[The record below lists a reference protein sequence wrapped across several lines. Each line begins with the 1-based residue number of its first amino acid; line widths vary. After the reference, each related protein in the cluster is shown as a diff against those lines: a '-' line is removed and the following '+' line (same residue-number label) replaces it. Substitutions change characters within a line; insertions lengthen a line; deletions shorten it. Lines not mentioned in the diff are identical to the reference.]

1 MHEKLLEYYNRE
13 LAWLRE
19 MGDEFARHYPGV
31 AGRLGMQG
39 NEVTDPYV
47 ERLLEGVAFLTSRIQ
62 LKMDAEFPRFSAQL
76 LEALYPNYL
85 AGLPSMAIVE
95 LQPDPTK
102 GDLSKGFLVPRGS
115 LMESPALKKQGL
127 SCRYR
132 TAQDV
137 SLQPLRLSLVELGG
151 VPADIP
157 LSAFGG
163 AEVQGALRIQLSC
176 FDNVSLGEL
185 QCDEL
190 MFYLSGGDVP
200 ALQLLELLMAHC
212 QGVLCHIPGSSVQRL
227 LLPPQALCHE
237 GFAPEQALL
246 PVDLR
251 NVEAYRL
258 LQEYFA
264 FPARFQFFSI
274 SGLQSLLVQ
283 AGKRQ
288 CLEIQIL
295 LDVRSPQLE
304 KVVDVS
310 HLALHCTPAIN
321 LFPRAAEPM
330 TINEQQHEYHVVVDN
345 MRPLDYEV
353 FSVTALRG
361 IGSQHDGD
369 ERYIFHPLYH
379 TQHDDALVNAGYFS
393 IRRES
398 RLLPQNMNRYGMRSD
413 YLGSEVYLS
422 LADEHHPP
430 WRSDLK
436 YLSAEVLCTNR
447 DLPLLLQRQAQESLV
462 MQDSV
467 PVSAVRLR
475 KGPSEPRPALAESR
489 VCWQLI
495 NQLQLNYFSLQDCAT
510 EQGETELRRL
520 LRFHASQADAVIAQ
534 QISGIRCCRLQAQH
548 RHMTGTPLF
557 RRGIS
562 VQLEVDEQAFS
573 GRSPWLMGSVL
584 AHLFSRLVTVNSFAE
599 TTLSSVQRGTIGF
612 WSGRNGVRA
621 LL

>member
-1 MHEKLLEYYNRE
+1 MNEKLLEYYNRE

-19 MGDEFARHYPGV
+19 MGDEFARYYPGI

-39 NEVTDPYV
+39 NDITDPYV

-102 GDLSKGFLVPRGS
+102 GDLSKGFLVPRSS
-115 LMESPALKKQGL
+115 LMESQALKKKGI

-137 SLQPLRLSLVELGG
+137 TLQPLRLLQVELGG
-151 VPADIP
+151 VSADIP
-157 LSAFGG
+157 FSALGG
-163 AEVQGALRIQLSC
+163 AEAQGTLRIQLSC

-185 QCDEL
+185 QCDAL
-190 MFYLSGGDVP
+190 MFYLSGGDIP
-200 ALQLLELLMAHC
+200 ALQLLELLMVHC
-212 QGVLCHIPGSSVQRL
+212 QGVLCQIPGSTVQRL
-227 LLPPQALCHE
+227 LLPPQSLRHE
-237 GFAPEQALL
+237 GVTAEQALL

-274 SGLQSLLVQ
+274 SGLQPLLAQ
-283 AGKRQ
+283 AGKQQR
-288 CLEIQIL
+288 LEIQIL

-321 LFPRAAEPM
+321 LFPRTAEPM
-330 TINEQQHEYHVVVDN
+330 TLNEQQHEYHVVVDN

-361 IGSQHDGD
+361 IGTQHDSD
-369 ERYIFHPLYH
+369 DYIFHPLYR
-379 TQHDDALVNAGYFS
+379 TQCSDALVNAGYFS

-398 RLLPQNMNRYGMRSD
+398 RLLPQHVNRYGMRSD

-447 DLPLLLQRQAQESLV
+447 DLPLLLQRQAQEGLV

-467 PVSAVRLR
+467 PVAAVRLR
-475 KGPSEPRPALAESR
+475 KGPTEPRPALAESSA
-489 VCWQLI
+489 CWQLI
-495 NQLQLNYFSLQDCAT
+495 NQLQFNYFSLQNCAT
-510 EQGETELRRL
+510 EQGEAELRRL
-520 LRFHASQADAVIAQ
+520 LRFHASQVHLIHWGVHLYCIMNPYVWGNSQHYALRQQKLRPSSLIQMALVIRL
-534 QISGIRCCRLQAQH
+534 ISITLACLARMGLCLY
-548 RHMTGTPLF
+548 MSPSLPGN
-557 RRGIS
+557 
-562 VQLEVDEQAFS
+562 V
-573 GRSPWLMGSVL
+573 RSNIKIM
-584 AHLFSRLVTVNSFAE
+584 R
-599 TTLSSVQRGTIGF
+599 
-612 WSGRNGVRA
+612 
-621 LL
+621 

>member
-19 MGDEFARHYPGV
+19 MGDEFARYYPGI

-39 NEVTDPYV
+39 NDITDPYV

-115 LMESPALKKQGL
+115 LMESQALKKKGI

-137 SLQPLRLSLVELGG
+137 TLQPLRLLQVELGG
-151 VPADIP
+151 VSADVP
-157 LSAFGG
+157 LSALGG
-163 AEVQGALRIQLSC
+163 AEVQGTLRIQLSC

-185 QCDEL
+185 QCDAL
-190 MFYLSGGDVP
+190 MFYLSGGDIP
-200 ALQLLELLMAHC
+200 ALQLLELLMVHC
-212 QGVLCHIPGSSVQRL
+212 QGVLCQIPGNAVQRL
-227 LLPPQALCHE
+227 LLPPQSLRHE
-237 GFAPEQALL
+237 GFTAEQALL

-251 NVEAYRL
+251 NVDAYRL

-274 SGLQSLLVQ
+274 SGLQPLLAQ
-283 AGKRQ
+283 AGKQQR
-288 CLEIQIL
+288 LEIQIL

-321 LFPRAAEPM
+321 LFPRTAEPM
-330 TINEQQHEYHVVVDN
+330 TLNEQQHEYHVVVDN

-361 IGSQHDGD
+361 IGTQHDSN
-369 ERYIFHPLYH
+369 ERYIFHPLYR
-379 TQHDDALVNAGYFS
+379 TQCSDALVNAGYFS

-398 RLLPQNMNRYGMRSD
+398 RLLPQHVNRYGMRSD

-447 DLPLLLQRQAQESLV
+447 DLPLLLQRQAQEGLV

-467 PVSAVRLR
+467 PVAAVRLR
-475 KGPSEPRPALAESR
+475 KGPTEPRPALAESSA
-489 VCWQLI
+489 CWQLI
-495 NQLQLNYFSLQDCAT
+495 NQLQFNYFSLQNCAT
-510 EQGETELRRL
+510 EQGEAELRRL

-534 QISGIRCCRLQAQH
+534 QINGIRSCRLQAQN
-548 RHMTGTPLF
+548 RHMVGTPLF

-562 VQLEVDEQAFS
+562 VALEIDDQTFS
-573 GRSPWLMGSVL
+573 GRSPWLIGSVL

-599 TTLSSVQRGTIGF
+599 TTLSSVQRGVIGF
-612 WSGRNGVRA
+612 WSACDGVRTS
-621 LL
+621 L